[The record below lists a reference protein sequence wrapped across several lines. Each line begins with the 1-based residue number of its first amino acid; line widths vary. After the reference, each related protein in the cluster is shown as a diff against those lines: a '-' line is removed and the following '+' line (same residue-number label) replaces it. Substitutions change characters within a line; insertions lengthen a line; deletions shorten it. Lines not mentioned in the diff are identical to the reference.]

1 VQQRAAALF
10 EAPGPAA
17 PERFRLHGPD
27 GRLRWIETDR
37 VVEHDA
43 QGRAVALVGTHRDVT
58 AEVAAQAQARTLDDA
73 QLAARTRA
81 QLLATLAHEL
91 RTPLNA
97 VAGFAQLLQL
107 GPPGQVADAAVAA
120 AARHIQAAAA
130 MMTALIDDLGD
141 LARADAGALAWQAAA
156 VPVQPLLDECL
167 AWLQHGD
174 ASALRRVQVHVATPG
189 LALWADARRARQIVL
204 NLLSNALKYSEAA
217 VGLDAQGDASGVC
230 ISVRDAGPGL
240 DAAQIERAFQPFE
253 RLGRERGAQPGSGLG
268 LAVSRRL
275 ARMMG
280 GDITV
285 HSAPGQGCV
294 FSLQLP
300 AAPAQQAL
308 AGGTP

>member
-1 VQQRAAALF
+1 
-10 EAPGPAA
+10 
-17 PERFRLHGPD
+17 
-27 GRLRWIETDR
+27 
-37 VVEHDA
+37 
-43 QGRAVALVGTHRDVT
+43 
-58 AEVAAQAQARTLDDA
+58 
-73 QLAARTRA
+73 
-81 QLLATLAHEL
+81 
-91 RTPLNA
+91 
-97 VAGFAQLLQL
+97 
-107 GPPGQVADAAVAA
+107 
-120 AARHIQAAAA
+120 

-174 ASALRRVQVHVATPG
+174 ASALRRVRVHVATPG
-189 LALWADARRARQIVL
+189 LALWADARRVRQIVL
-204 NLLSNALKYSEAA
+204 NLLGNALKYSEAE

-275 ARMMG
+275 AQMMG

-285 HSAPGQGCV
+285 HSAPGQGSV

-300 AAPAQQAL
+300 AAPAPQAV